1 MQLFLQF
8 ISTIIFAFFLVSC
21 GKKTADPKLLEKIRS
36 EGIRYYLDKGFSSPL
51 YSEPNID
58 TSPSAEMFFD
68 SKFKG
73 IMTDIPSHGKWVQ
86 LATDTDQVGWLP
98 LDKLRTKYSEKNS
111 IRYAVFADSLNV
123 YAVKNTNSKV
133 LGTKKFGEDGF
144 FYSEDY
150 YYSKRRPEWMK
161 IQYQGKEAYIQYA
174 EQNIS
179 LNEELA
185 VVYVDSAEV
194 RDFPN
199 PRGKVIGN
207 LKYGNLV
214 SFLKIVNETEMDVP
228 PRLEKDDF
236 LASIKP
242 TQWLAVNLYGGRGF
256 LAPNSTKSFVSMKSF
271 TVSAPS
277 ITVHAK
283 PSQNSKQLGSM
294 ENGSTFT
301 SWDESA
307 EYDTID
313 GISAKWVSTEYELK
327 KAWVFAG
334 YLQEDDDSSINSESK
349 DSESGRD
356 YED

>member
-1 MQLFLQF
+1 MHIFFQF
-8 ISTIIFAFFLVSC
+8 MSSLIFAFVLVSC

-36 EGIRYYLDKGFSSPL
+36 EGIGYYLDNGFSSPL
-51 YSEPNID
+51 YSEPNTE

-68 SKFKG
+68 SEFKG
-73 IMTDIPSHGKWVQ
+73 IVTDIPSHGKWVQ

-98 LDKLRTKYSEKNS
+98 LDKLRTKYSAKNS
-111 IRYAVFADSLNV
+111 IRYAVYADSLNV
-123 YAVKNTNSKV
+123 YAEKNTNSKV

-144 FYSEDY
+144 FYSEEQ
-150 YYSKRRPEWMK
+150 YYSNRRPEWMK
-161 IQYQGKEAYIQYA
+161 IQYQGKESYIQYA
-174 EQNIS
+174 EQNIT
-179 LNEELA
+179 LDYNLA

-199 PRGKVIGN
+199 PRGKVIGK
-207 LKYGNLV
+207 LKYGDLV

-228 PRLEKDDF
+228 PRLEKNDF

-242 TQWLAVNLYGGRGF
+242 TQWLAVNLNGKRGF

-271 TVSAPS
+271 TVTATS

-294 ENGSTFT
+294 ENGSTFN

-313 GISAKWVSTEYELK
+313 GITAKWVSTEYEGK

-334 YLQEDDDSSINSESK
+334 YLQEDEDDSSSYSE
-349 DSESGRD
+349 
-356 YED
+356 